1 MHHTSVI
8 EISKSAYR
16 NNVKFLREQ
25 LGEEVIISSVVK
37 GNAYGH
43 GIENIVSIA
52 EEAGIRHFSTFSV
65 DEAQRVVNA
74 STKQSQIMVMG
85 MLDNSSLPW
94 LIQNGI
100 NFYVFEFDRLRAA
113 IHEAKALGIK
123 ANIHIEVETG
133 LHRTGFEWHKREKLL
148 KLLKENSLH
157 IEFKGLCT
165 HYAGAESI
173 NNYFRIHEQIKNFH
187 AFKNWFSDNGVIF
200 QAIHT
205 ACSAASLSYPETVM
219 DMVRIGIAQYGLW
232 PSQETYMSQF
242 KQLAPNKKNPL
253 KRLITW
259 KSTVMSTKKIEMGE
273 FIGYGSSFM
282 TNRPTTIALVPI
294 GYSHGFSRVLGN
306 GGKVLIHGKTMP
318 VIGSVNMNSI
328 TVDVT
333 DLGNVDKGDEVIIIG
348 KQKKNEITVA
358 AFGEAV
364 QQVNYELLTR
374 LPHDIPRVITR

>member
-16 NNVKFLREQ
+16 NNIKFLREQ
-25 LGEEVIISSVVK
+25 LGEAVVISSVVK

-43 GIENIVSIA
+43 GIENVVSIA
-52 EEAGIRHFSTFSV
+52 EETGIRHFSTFSI
-65 DEAQRVVNA
+65 DEAQRVVKA
-74 STKQSQIMVMG
+74 STKQSQVMVMG

-100 NFYVFEFDRLRAA
+100 DFYVFEFDRLRAA
-113 IHEAKALGIK
+113 IQEAQKLGIK
-123 ANIHIEVETG
+123 ANIHLEIETG
-133 LHRTGFEWHKREKLL
+133 LRRTGFEWHKREKLL
-148 KLLKENSLH
+148 KLLKKNTEH
-157 IEFKGLCT
+157 IELKGLCT

-173 NNYFRIHEQIKNFH
+173 NNYLRIQEQIKNFH
-187 AFKNWFSDNGVIF
+187 AFKNWFSENGLSF
-200 QAIHT
+200 QTLHT
-205 ACSAASLSYPETVM
+205 ACSAASLSYPETIM
-219 DMVRIGIAQYGLW
+219 DMVRIGIVQYGLW

-242 KQLAPNKKNPL
+242 KQLAPNRKNPL

-259 KSTVMSTKKIEMGE
+259 KSMVMSIKKVEMGE
-273 FIGYGSSFM
+273 FVGYGSSFM
-282 TNRPTTIALVPI
+282 TNRQTTIAVVPI
-294 GYSHGFSRVLGN
+294 GYSHGFSRILGN

-333 DLGNVDKGDEVIIIG
+333 DLIHVKKGDEVIIIG

-358 AFGEAV
+358 SFGEAI